1 MTTAGRPDLAD
12 RRELARFAWLS
23 IAAAIVTIGLKF
35 GAYTLTGSV
44 GLLSDAL
51 ESVVNLVAAVGALIA
66 LVVAARPADDTHH
79 FGRTKAEY
87 LSAVAEG
94 VMIFVAAVAIIA
106 SAIDRFVHPQE
117 LERVG
122 IGLGVSVLASLLN
135 GAVAWVL
142 LRAGRRHRS
151 ITLVADG
158 KHLLTDVWT
167 SAGVVVGVLVVAL
180 TGVLRLDPVIA
191 VLVGINIIW
200 TGYRLIASSVGGLL
214 DRALDQ
220 ESQRVIDETL
230 AEFAGDDVAF
240 HAVRSREAGY
250 RNFLS
255 MHMLVPGDWTL
266 TRAHNLAEE
275 VEQRLRERLDHLE
288 VSTHVEPLE
297 DPRAYEADLGVD
309 LPESFGEG

>member
-1 MTTAGRPDLAD
+1 VTTAGRPDLAD